1 MILNRQLFHST
12 DRRTNIIKE
21 NAVYSLFIKGANM
34 LVSLLLV
41 PLTIDYVNPELYGIW
56 LALSSMVTWLGF
68 FDMGFGLGLRN
79 KLTMAVS
86 LGNYKYGKVLISST
100 YAILTVIF
108 FLVCIVAYFSCSL
121 VDWPHVLNVSSDYS
135 EVINDSFHVL
145 IIAFCARMVFQV
157 VTNVC
162 QSYQMTALAGFLD
175 MLGNLLSL
183 IYIYTLTITIAP
195 NLVYVTGV
203 FCLMPIM
210 VFVLANIFLYRT
222 HFKAVAPS
230 VRYIRLSVFRD
241 ITSLGAQFFL
251 IQIVCVILYQ
261 ATNIIISHYCGP
273 EDVTVYNIAYKYLNI
288 SLMIFSILQSPIWSA
303 FGDAYAKKDYEWMQ
317 AIYRKIVRLLGITL
331 IFIVVMVLVS
341 PVAYEVW
348 IGNSV
353 KVPFRITVLLSIYTI
368 AQLICNVHTMIINGI
383 GKLRLELV
391 LAYVQGLVYP
401 LLIYFFAPSLQLEGI
416 LVSLIIIALIPNFF
430 IVRQAIL
437 LVNNQSYG
445 IYNK

>member
-1 MILNRQLFHST
+1 MALNRQLFHST
-12 DRRTNIIKE
+12 NLRTNIIKE
-21 NAVYSLFIKGANM
+21 NAVYSLFIKGVNI

-56 LALSSMVTWLGF
+56 LALSSIVTWLGF

-79 KLTMAVS
+79 RLTMAVS
-86 LGNYKYGKVLISST
+86 LGNYKYGKILISST
-100 YAILTVIF
+100 YAVLTVIF

-121 VDWPHVLNVSSDYS
+121 VDWHYILNVSSSYS
-135 EVINDSFHVL
+135 EVITDSFHVL
-145 IIAFCARMVFQV
+145 IIAFCARMVLQV

-162 QSYQMTALAGFLD
+162 QSYQMTALASFLD

-183 IYIYTLTITIAP
+183 LFIYILTITIAP

-203 FCLMPIM
+203 FCLTPIM
-210 VFVLANIFLYRT
+210 VFVLANIVLYRT
-222 HFKAVAPS
+222 HFKDVAPS
-230 VRYIRLSVFRD
+230 VRYVRLSVFRD

-251 IQIVCVILYQ
+251 IQIICVILYQ
-261 ATNIIISHYCGP
+261 ATNIVISHYCGP
-273 EDVTVYNIAYKYLNI
+273 EEVTVYNIAYKYLNI
-288 SLMIFSILQSPIWSA
+288 SLMFFSILQSPIWSA

-317 AIYRKIVRLLGITL
+317 AIYRTIVRLLGITL
-331 IFIVVMVLVS
+331 FLIIVMVFIS
-341 PVAYEVW
+341 PVAYDVW
-348 IGNSV
+348 IGDSV
-353 KVPFRITVLLSIYTI
+353 KVPFRVTLLLSVYTC

-401 LLIYFFAPSLQLEGI
+401 LLIYLLAPSFQLEGI
-416 LVSLIIIALIPNFF
+416 LISLIIIALIPNFF

-437 LVNNQSYG
+437 LVNNNSHG